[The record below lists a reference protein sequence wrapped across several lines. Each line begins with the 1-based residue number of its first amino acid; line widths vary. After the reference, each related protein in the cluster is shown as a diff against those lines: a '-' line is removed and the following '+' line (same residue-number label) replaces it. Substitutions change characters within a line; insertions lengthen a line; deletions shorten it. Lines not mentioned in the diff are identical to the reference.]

1 MCIDEIRGPQ
11 GCWLILTEFSIITG
25 VKSHHFS
32 GGAISFDFRSSNRA
46 ICVLQPPQF
55 AVDVRQLSLALPV
68 LKVILTVFL
77 PDQCL
82 NLSPEK
88 CHPRVTVYGAFPVLE
103 LASPYRPDD
112 LVFRQHSSRAVL
124 SLRVAPLRCHSESR
138 LSIGPLSLWL
148 LQGL

>member
-1 MCIDEIRGPQ
+1 MLVDTDGILNNHGREIPS
-11 GCWLILTEFSIITG
+11 LF
-25 VKSHHFS
+25 
-32 GGAISFDFRSSNRA
+32 A